1 MLKKNK
7 KGGLP
12 MDTIRSESFRSVLIC
27 IDEYKDGIPIGRFY
41 HPAQAEGMAFRG
53 LMALL
58 SEIESTLEQLEFPKA
73 YQIVRT
79 FVPILSPSR
88 DPASGQEP
96 VGKVA
101 TFSLRVMF
109 RQNASWQGSVT
120 WLEGKQMQ
128 SFRSALE
135 LVLLMNS
142 ALAA

>member
-1 MLKKNK
+1 
-7 KGGLP
+7 
-12 MDTIRSESFRSVLIC
+12 MDSIKSDSFRSVLIC
-27 IDEYKDGIPIGRFY
+27 IDEYKDGIPVGRFY
-41 HPAQAEGMAFRG
+41 HPTQEEGVSFRG

-58 SEIESTLEQLEFPKA
+58 SEIESTLERLEFPKA

-79 FVPILSPSR
+79 FIPISSQSG
-88 DPASGQEP
+88 DPAAGHEP